1 MIKILLVSRDFRH
14 KGGVVNFVSLLC
26 EKLSFNRNLK
36 ISHFVQGKSPFRW
49 INIILP
55 VIVLGQYFC
64 FAKKIKNFKPDVIHI
79 NPSFGSSALLRDAI
93 FLVLINLTGH
103 RNILVMFHGWN
114 DDLAKKIIKNTFLK
128 KIFQLTYDKATTILV
143 LSENHKNHLIML
155 GIPAKKINIITT
167 MYRKIKSVRVPQQK
181 NINDRITILFMAQLV
196 KAKGVYITVNVCK
209 LLLENGR
216 GNIKLIIAG
225 DGPEYNGLKD
235 YIVKYGLENHTD
247 LVGYVEE
254 EKKERILNDSDIF
267 LFPTYYGEGCP
278 IVILEAMGT
287 GTAII
292 STPVAAIP
300 KIVSNN
306 ENGFIID
313 SKSSE
318 PFYKAVIK
326 LIDDRDLLNRIKRRN
341 KEKAEKN
348 YEAEVV
354 TRRIEAE
361 YRRIIKNS
369 LANN

>member
-1 MIKILLVSRDFRH
+1 MKKILIVSRDFKH

-26 EKLSFNRNLK
+26 EKLSFNKNLK

-55 VIVLGQYFC
+55 VILLGQYFC

-114 DDLAKKIIKNTFLK
+114 DDLAKKIIKNTFFK
-128 KIFQLTYDKATTILV
+128 KIFQLTYDKAITILV

-167 MYRKIKSVRVPQQK
+167 MYRKINSVRVPQQK
-181 NINDRITILFMAQLV
+181 NINDRITILFMARLV
-196 KAKGVYITVNVCK
+196 EAKGAYIATKVGK
-209 LLLENGR
+209 LLLEN
-216 GNIKLIIAG
+216 NYKNFKLIIAG
-225 DGPEYNGLKD
+225 DGPEYNK
-235 YIVKYGLENHTD
+235 LENYIFENN
-247 LVGYVEE
+247 LENYIYLSGYITG
-254 EKKERILNDSDIF
+254 KKKSRLLHESDIF

-306 ENGFIID
+306 ENGYIID
-313 SKSSE
+313 SKSPE
-318 PFYKAVIK
+318 PFYKAVKK
-326 LIDDRDLLNRIKRRN
+326 LIDDRGLLNKIKKGN

-348 YEAEVV
+348 YEADVV